1 MDLTDAARGG
11 GKEVRYFLDEVSGR
25 VVALGAGVLRVLSEI
40 RTAYNKPLAKRKGRR
55 PAGAAARSAKGSRRK
70 RQRAVRPVAEKASA
84 AARTKKAK
92 SRGRGAA
99 SKNSGRK
106 RAGKRNEK

>member
-11 GKEVRYFLDEVSGR
+11 GREVRYFLDEVSGR

-55 PAGAAARSAKGSRRK
+55 PAGAAARSGSRRK

-99 SKNSGRK
+99 SKNPGRK

>member
-1 MDLTDAARGG
+1 VDLTNAARGG
-11 GKEVRYFLDEVSGR
+11 GREVRYFLDEVSGR

-40 RTAYNKPLAKRKGRR
+40 RTGYNKPVVKRKRRR

-70 RQRAVRPVAEKASA
+70 GRRAARPAAERASA
-84 AARTKKAK
+84 RAKKAK
-92 SRGRGAA
+92 GRRGGPG
-99 SKNSGRK
+99 SKNSGKK